1 MELQITKNTA
11 KPHIVL
17 YKRDNGTETW
27 MQADD
32 YFVRHDLSH
41 YAIEKTLGYS
51 TAFMGMLNNGMD
63 IRDFENREKR
73 KQLTVT
79 KEAWYAENMANLFLI
94 EIAQGKFDDFNQ
106 VASSAFANM
115 SLDFPA
121 PQLSATAIDAIRK
134 YLQELLQSWSNLPTG
149 QTLVLSFDADKGSQ
163 VL

>member
-1 MELQITKNTA
+1 MELQITKNTT

-121 PQLSATAIDAIRK
+121 PQLSSDQINSVRN
-134 YLQELLQSWSNLPTG
+134 YLKELLQAWKELATSSTM
-149 QTLVLSFDADKGSQ
+149 VLIF
-163 VL
+163 

>member
-1 MELQITKNTA
+1 
-11 KPHIVL
+11 
-17 YKRDNGTETW
+17 
-27 MQADD
+27 
-32 YFVRHDLSH
+32 
-41 YAIEKTLGYS
+41 
-51 TAFMGMLNNGMD
+51 MD

-121 PQLSATAIDAIRK
+121 PQLSETVIDAVRK
-134 YLQELLQSWSNLPTG
+134 YLEELLQSWNSLPYG
-149 QTLVLSFDADKGSQ
+149 QTMVLTFDMAPMGS
-163 VL
+163 

>member
-1 MELQITKNTA
+1 MELRITKNTG
-11 KPHIVL
+11 KPHIIL

-32 YFVRHDLSH
+32 FFVRHDLSH
-41 YAIEKTLGYS
+41 YAIEKTLRYS

-79 KEAWYAENMANLFLI
+79 REAWYAENMANLFLI
-94 EIAQGKFDDFNQ
+94 EIAQGNFDDFNQ
-106 VASSAFANM
+106 VSLSAFANM

-121 PQLSATAIDAIRK
+121 PQLSSDQINSVRN
-134 YLQELLQSWSNLPTG
+134 YLKELLQAWKELATSSTM
-149 QTLVLSFDADKGSQ
+149 VLIF
-163 VL
+163 